1 MTVFFIN
8 SSIER
13 KFKIKPEW
21 KFTQKTIKDDEYN
34 KVYEFLDSK
43 LIGNCFIF
51 NSNGA
56 SYSDYLGLGQINN
69 SIEFIFTEEEDL
81 KNFELVGKLSDWFNF
96 DSVLDIKTFTPA
108 PTWIAPAPP
117 YPLPPTG
124 MISSTTFPTIHDPSI
139 TGYTSSITGT
149 SCYSSILN
157 EASILEDSYD
167 YISFQPN
174 TKNKC

>member
-56 SYSDYLGLGQINN
+56 SYSD
-69 SIEFIFTEEEDL
+69 
-81 KNFELVGKLSDWFNF
+81 LS
-96 DSVLDIKTFTPA
+96 
-108 PTWIAPAPP
+108 
-117 YPLPPTG
+117 
-124 MISSTTFPTIHDPSI
+124 
-139 TGYTSSITGT
+139 
-149 SCYSSILN
+149 
-157 EASILEDSYD
+157 
-167 YISFQPN
+167 
-174 TKNKC
+174 